1 MVKKWSAGR
10 QNRCFFYGQE
20 HGPRGVKIC
29 AFVYGQQGGQTDG
42 QQHGQ
47 KMVVLKTDGQ
57 TYGQKMVV
65 LIFDGVK
72 GGPP

>member
-1 MVKKWSAGR
+1 MFFLWSRAWSAGR
-10 QNRCFFYGQE
+10 QNICFFYGQMD
-20 HGPRGVKIC
+20 
-29 AFVYGQQGGQTDG
+29 GQTDG

-57 TYGQKMVV
+57 TYGQEMVV